1 MGLVTILALLAFGI
15 SLVALWLTSD
25 VIKKVESQNEKF
37 VRAHMGAVREEL
49 RDLEKLIEKT
59 SRMVAKDHEGQAVLG
74 KDLSEQTKALDELR
88 QRIAMMDERVED
100 LDQSI
105 PPRYRVRV
113 VKPNPKDAR
122 KPSIQ

>member
-25 VIKKVESQNEKF
+25 IIKKVESQNEKF

-49 RDLEKLIEKT
+49 RDLEKQIEKT
-59 SRMVAKDHEGQAVLG
+59 SRMVVKDHEGQAVLG
-74 KDLSEQTKALDELR
+74 KDLSEQAKALDELR
-88 QRIAMMDERVED
+88 QRVTVVNDRLED
-100 LDQSI
+100 LDRSI

-113 VKPNPKDAR
+113 VKPDPKDSR

>member
-49 RDLEKLIEKT
+49 RDLEKLIDKT
-59 SRMVAKDHEGQAVLG
+59 SRMVAKDHEGQAVLSKG
-74 KDLSEQTKALDELR
+74 LGEQTQALDELR

-100 LDQSI
+100 LDRSI

-113 VKPNPKDAR
+113 VKPDPKDAR